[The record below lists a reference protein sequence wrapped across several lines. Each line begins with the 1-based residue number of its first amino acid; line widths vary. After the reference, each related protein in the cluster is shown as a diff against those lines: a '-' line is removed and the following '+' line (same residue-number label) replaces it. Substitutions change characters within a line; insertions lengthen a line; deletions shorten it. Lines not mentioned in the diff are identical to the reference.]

1 VGRHTVRVRI
11 TAAALAVVGTAL
23 VVAAVVLVVLL
34 HRSRLAELDGQV
46 RIRAG
51 DVAALAQRGELPPVL
66 ASTGR
71 DTVIQVVCGGRVVA
85 QSPVIRGTT
94 PLWTF
99 EPGPGDP
106 SLRTVEEQGRPY
118 RVAAARVDTPGGPAT
133 VYAAASLTHITA
145 MLDELEVLLTVVVPV
160 LILLV
165 GLTTWRL
172 VGRTLE
178 PVEAIRREVA
188 EISATALDRRVPVPG
203 TADEIDRLA
212 GTMNEMLDRLEAAN
226 RRQRSFVADASHE
239 LRGPLAIIRAK
250 LEAGL
255 ARPGSV
261 DLSELA
267 AGWLD
272 EQARLERLVDDLL
285 LLARLD
291 EGIAVGSPG
300 LVDLDELV
308 LGEARDLRARAVVQ
322 VDAAGVSGGR
332 VHGNREQLRRVVRN
346 LLDNAEHHATG
357 TVGVALRQVGDLV
370 ELTVSDDGPGI
381 PPIERQRIF
390 ERFVRLDEAR
400 NRRGGG
406 AGLGLSIVRD
416 IVAAHGGT
424 AEAAD
429 AERGARLVIR
439 LPAAEPPAEEP
450 PD

>member
-1 VGRHTVRVRI
+1 VGRRSVRVRI

-23 VVAAVVLVVLL
+23 IVAAVMLVLL
-34 HRSRLAELDGQV
+34 LRRYEFSALDDEV
-46 RIRAG
+46 RMRAG
-51 DVAALAQRGELPPVL
+51 DVAELAQRGELPPVL
-66 ASTGR
+66 ANTGR
-71 DTVIQVVCGGRVVA
+71 DTVIQVVCDGRVTAASTAV
-85 QSPVIRGTT
+85 RGSA

-99 EPGPGDP
+99 PPGTDDP
-106 SLRTVEEQGRPY
+106 SLRTVGDD
-118 RVAAARVDTPGGPAT
+118 RVAATRVVMPCGSAT
-133 VYAAASLTHITA
+133 VYAAAPLSHVFATV
-145 MLDELEVLLTVVVPV
+145 DEMEILLAVVVPA

-188 EISATALDRRVPVPG
+188 EISANALDRRVPVPG

-212 GTMNEMLDRLEAAN
+212 GTMNGMLDRLEAAN
-226 RRQRSFVADASHE
+226 RRQRTFVADASHE
-239 LRGPLAIIRAK
+239 LRSPLAVIRAR

-261 DLSELA
+261 DLKALA
-267 AGWLD
+267 TGWLD

-285 LLARLD
+285 LLARAD
-291 EGIAVGSPG
+291 EGSAVGTHD

-308 LGEARDLRARAVVQ
+308 LAEARDLQARGTVT
-322 VDAAGVSGGR
+322 VDGAGISAGR
-332 VHGNREQLRRVVRN
+332 VRGDREQLRRVVRN
-346 LLDNAEHHATG
+346 LLDNAEHHAAH
-357 TVGVALRQVGDLV
+357 TVSVALHQDEDLV
-370 ELTVSDDGPGI
+370 ELVVGDDGPGI
-381 PPIERQRIF
+381 PPDERQRVF
-390 ERFVRLDEAR
+390 ERFVRLDGDR

-429 AERGARLVIR
+429 AERGARFVVL
-439 LPAAEPPAEEP
+439 LPAARPP
-450 PD
+450 